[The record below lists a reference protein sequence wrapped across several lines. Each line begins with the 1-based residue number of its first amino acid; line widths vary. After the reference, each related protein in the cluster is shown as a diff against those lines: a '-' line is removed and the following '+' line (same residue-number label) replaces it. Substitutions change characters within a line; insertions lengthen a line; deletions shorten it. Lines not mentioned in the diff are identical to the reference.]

1 MYINRKHLCRARV
14 IQIPVTALASLVED
28 KVSGALLEVG
38 VSTGALVEGIKVFL
52 VTVQAVSFPPTE
64 ATAGQRSGGG
74 GGHTAGGSSWQGWR
88 TCCGR

>member
-14 IQIPVTALASLVED
+14 IQIPVTALASLIED
-28 KVSGALLEVG
+28 KVSCTLLEVG

-64 ATAGQRSGGG
+64 ATARQRSGGG

-88 TCCGR
+88 TC